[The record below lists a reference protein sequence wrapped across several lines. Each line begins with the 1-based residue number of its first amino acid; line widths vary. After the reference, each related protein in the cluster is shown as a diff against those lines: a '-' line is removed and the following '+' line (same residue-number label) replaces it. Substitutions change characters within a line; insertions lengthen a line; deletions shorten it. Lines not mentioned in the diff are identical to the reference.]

1 MYKRQA
7 YDRARAW
14 RYAGSQPAVN
24 RLMQAIGRPIRKA
37 ADRALV
43 VLLEKRLMQRGFKIC
58 MPEGIHTVET
68 VDSDRTARHTKR
80 FFSKYPDP
88 ARHSE

>member
-1 MYKRQA
+1 
-7 YDRARAW
+7 
-14 RYAGSQPAVN
+14 
-24 RLMQAIGRPIRKA
+24 MQALGRPIRKA

-58 MPEGIHTVET
+58 MPDSVHVVVT
-68 VDSDRTARHTKR
+68 VDSDRTARHAKR
-80 FFSKYPDP
+80 FFKKHPDP